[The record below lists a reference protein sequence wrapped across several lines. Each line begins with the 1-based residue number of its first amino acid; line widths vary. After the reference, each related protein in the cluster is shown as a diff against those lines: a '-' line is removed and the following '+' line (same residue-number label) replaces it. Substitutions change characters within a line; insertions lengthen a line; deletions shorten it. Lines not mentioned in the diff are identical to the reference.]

1 MAGAKKTT
9 KQLETLYEHIMQ
21 FLKGANITLILF
33 WGSLLGFYRDSNFIE
48 GDDDIDVLVSRA
60 DFQSLNSFLIDNK
73 HEGIRVKYIENYP
86 DIVQLFYKDIGPF
99 DIYAYDFH
107 DDSILLKHDGNLL
120 FKNQDIFPLQTIQFH
135 SHTIS
140 IPVSTERVISL
151 SYGKDWKI
159 PQKKW
164 SDYDPHKILQV
175 DRLTPP
181 TFIPHVNRMA
191 LQRKT
196 VG

>member
-73 HEGIRVKYIENYP
+73 HEGIRVNYINNYP
-86 DIVQLFYKDIGPF
+86 HIVQLFYKDIGPF

-107 DDSILLKHDGNLL
+107 NDSILLKHDGNLL

-140 IPVSTERVISL
+140 VPAMLERVLKL
-151 SYGKDWKI
+151 SYGNNWMT
-159 PQKKW
+159 PQKKGV
-164 SDYDPHKILQV
+164 DYHPLRILQV
-175 DRLTPP
+175 ERLTP
-181 TFIPHVNRMA
+181 
-191 LQRKT
+191 QRLFHM
-196 VG
+196 